1 MSGAVADMDA
11 LRVEK
16 IKEGLNCMRM
26 FKRRTVVW
34 PSTLFVGPYEFKST
48 LYDISLGGVRMK
60 LDLPLARGAYVK
72 VRIKELQKMDAQV
85 VWHSSGF
92 IGFKF
97 VDDPETVRELLG
109 ELAVGMD

>member
-1 MSGAVADMDA
+1 MDA
-11 LRVEK
+11 QRVEQ
-16 IKEGLNCMRM
+16 IKEGLNCMRI

-34 PSTLFVGPYEFKST
+34 PSTLFVGPHEFKST
-48 LYDISLGGVRMK
+48 LYDISLGGMRMK

-72 VRIKELQKMDAQV
+72 VKIKELQKMDAQV

-97 VDDPETVRELLG
+97 VDDPDMVREILG